1 MKKAFAIGKLREL
14 GYKITPQ
21 REYVLD
27 LFLNSK
33 EHPSAEA
40 LYGMVKERF
49 PYISLS
55 TVYNTL
61 NTLVDIGLAKTIYLE
76 DKTYFDPNLEPH
88 SHFICEHCGSIYDM
102 EPVSI
107 DLSSVKND
115 NIARTTSVEVFLYGV
130 CKNCINVKAN

>member
-1 MKKAFAIGKLREL
+1 MKKAFAIGKLKEL
-14 GYKITPQ
+14 GYKMTPQ

-27 LFLNSK
+27 LFLDSK
-33 EHPSAEA
+33 DHPSAET
-40 LYGMVKERF
+40 LYGMIKEKF

-76 DKTYFDPNLEPH
+76 DKTYFDPNMEPH
-88 SHFICEHCGSIYDM
+88 SHFVCERCGTIYDM

-107 DLSSVKND
+107 NLKDLKSDHLLYPK
-115 NIARTTSVEVFLYGV
+115 SVEVFVYGV
-130 CKNCINVKAN
+130 CKGCANINEN

>member
-27 LFLNSK
+27 LFLGSK
-33 EHPSAEA
+33 DHPSAES

-76 DKTYFDPNLEPH
+76 DKTYFDPNIEPH
-88 SHFICEHCGSIYDM
+88 SHFICEHCGNIYDL
-102 EPVSI
+102 EPIYI
-107 DLSSVKND
+107 DLSNIKNEHM
-115 NIARTTSVEVFLYGV
+115 AYSTTFEVFIYGI
-130 CKNCINVKAN
+130 CKECIKTNEN